1 MDFHIYVH
9 FDQSDSKLDKIL
21 FQIGV
26 LSLRMAHMDAAT
38 QAALT
43 NLGDAV
49 AEQTTIET
57 SVETLL
63 NGLSAQI
70 LDLKN
75 QQTDPAVVAALQS
88 AADLVN
94 SNNAKFKAAVVANT
108 QV

>member
-1 MDFHIYVH
+1 MDVHFYIH
-9 FDQSDSKLDKIL
+9 FDQPNSIL
-21 FQIGV
+21 QEI
-26 LSLRMAHMDAAT
+26 LSQVGILSQRMAHMDAAT
-38 QAALT
+38 QTALT
-43 NLGDAV
+43 NLGAAV
-49 AEQTTIET
+49 AEQTTIEA

-88 AADLVN
+88 AADLVS
-94 SNNAKFKAAVVANT
+94 SNNTKFKAAVVANT